1 MLTTLATLKSRLA
14 IDQANPQYD
23 DLLTSA
29 IKSLSTRFDKE
40 TNRTL
45 ARTESAT
52 FEFDPRDTEL
62 SPPCYPIESVTK
74 FETKSSEA
82 TGWQEISPTPD
93 FLIRSGCII
102 SLAAPFNSQLSTL
115 SPQLAR
121 VTYSGGYLLPGSP
134 PPPDPPVAACQ
145 GLPDDLEQA
154 AVDQIAYWFQNRERL
169 GLKTFWPSG
178 DAYRQFAALDLL
190 APVQAVLSHHRR
202 LLF

>member
-1 MLTTLATLKSRLA
+1 MLTQLSTLKSRLA

-29 IKSLSTRFDKE
+29 IKSLSARFDKE

-45 ARTESAT
+45 TRTENAT

-74 FETKSSEA
+74 FETKTSEA
-82 TGWQEISPTPD
+82 SGWQEISPAPD
-93 FLIRSGCII
+93 FLLRSGCII
-102 SLAAPFNSQLSTL
+102 SLAGPVNPQLSTL
-115 SPQLAR
+115 NPQLAR
-121 VTYSGGYLLPGSP
+121 LAYTGGYILPGTDPAPPAPPASP
-134 PPPDPPVAACQ
+134 LPP
-145 GLPDDLEQA
+145 DLEQA
-154 AVDQIAYWFQNRERL
+154 AVEQIAYWFQNRERL

-190 APVQAVLSHHRR
+190 APVQATLAHHRR

>member
-1 MLTTLATLKSRLA
+1 MLTQLSTLKSRLA

-29 IKSLSTRFDKE
+29 IKSLSARFDKE

-45 ARTESAT
+45 ARTENAT
-52 FEFDPRDTEL
+52 FEFGPRDTEL

-82 TGWQEISPTPD
+82 TGWQEISPAPD
-93 FLIRSGCII
+93 FLLRSSRII
-102 SLAAPFNSQLSTL
+102 SLAAPLNPQLSPL
-115 SPQLAR
+115 NPQLAR
-121 VTYSGGYLLPGSP
+121 VTCTGGYLLPGS

-154 AVDQIAYWFQNRERL
+154 AVEQIAYWFQNRERL

-178 DAYRQFAALDLL
+178 DAYRQFATQDLL
-190 APVQAVLSHHRR
+190 DSVKAVLNNHRR
-202 LLF
+202 CSL